1 MNHTHRSTHC
11 WLQSPPTA
19 VGLGWKVGTKS
30 ATLCNTTNP
39 YLCSSDPLTLTAASQ
54 ILRWSPKASN
64 KKLLQMQMSQ
74 FCWLRQELLQ
84 PSQPTT
90 DPPSYH
96 FFSYWSLITTMKT
109 YKLFIMNI
117 LSQQKPSI
125 LKFSAKQVCL
135 LTLSHTPR
143 HPPYL
148 PWPLVGFPNWHVSG
162 CHFQEQVGWGTW
174 LLTPCYCEKT
184 LRHLWDNYETT
195 LGILSDNYIWDKF
208 QTFTAFRQLLG
219 EHWQLS
225 AFFG

>member
-1 MNHTHRSTHC
+1 MKRFQEIIFFCYTSNTRGKDWHPRNESIFLHVSHTHRSTHC

-30 ATLCNTTNP
+30 APLCNTTNP

-96 FFSYWSLITTMKT
+96 FF
-109 YKLFIMNI
+109 FIVVLN
-117 LSQQKPSI
+117 K
-125 LKFSAKQVCL
+125 KQWKHINCL
-135 LTLSHTPR
+135 
-143 HPPYL
+143 
-148 PWPLVGFPNWHVSG
+148 
-162 CHFQEQVGWGTW
+162 
-174 LLTPCYCEKT
+174 
-184 LRHLWDNYETT
+184 
-195 LGILSDNYIWDKF
+195 
-208 QTFTAFRQLLG
+208 
-219 EHWQLS
+219 
-225 AFFG
+225 